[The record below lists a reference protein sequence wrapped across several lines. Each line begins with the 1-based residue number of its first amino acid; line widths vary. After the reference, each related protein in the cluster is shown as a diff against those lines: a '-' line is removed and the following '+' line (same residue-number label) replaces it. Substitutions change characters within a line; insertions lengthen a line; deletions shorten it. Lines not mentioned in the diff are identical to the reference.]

1 MSTAV
6 FATLALVTLSSV
18 SPGRPEHAVR
28 RPGHRVPEAAVQS
41 RIGDLYSAR
50 AKRRMASYLRLR
62 LLEMREAGLDRAVQ
76 VIERRL
82 PGDVLLH
89 SP

>member
-1 MSTAV
+1 
-6 FATLALVTLSSV
+6 
-18 SPGRPEHAVR
+18 
-28 RPGHRVPEAAVQS
+28 
-41 RIGDLYSAR
+41 
-50 AKRRMASYLRLR
+50 MASYLRLR

-82 PGDVLLH
+82 PVDVLLH